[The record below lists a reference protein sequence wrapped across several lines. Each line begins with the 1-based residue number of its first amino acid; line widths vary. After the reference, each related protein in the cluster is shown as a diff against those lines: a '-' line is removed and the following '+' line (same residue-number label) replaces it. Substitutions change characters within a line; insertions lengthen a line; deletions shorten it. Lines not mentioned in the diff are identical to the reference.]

1 MLLPSGERQ
10 GGKVGKSAIVP
21 RLCALRDQVSLFRG
35 GGLVLR
41 RSSALRSPELGR
53 SQRKE
58 QGTGGL
64 EDTDYKARK
73 AQRRAKV
80 SQIEQ
85 DTPFFVVKLGE
96 RFAHF
101 PLLIPL
107 ESARALLRR
116 SQAYR
121 APTAYAASS
130 SYPIDLSRSED
141 AGSNRPRPISRNGSI
156 GEHQLPAFAG
166 PNLLL

>member
-85 DTPFFVVKLGE
+85 DTPFFVVKLGV
-96 RFAHF
+96 RLRIFLSSF
-101 PLLIPL
+101 DWK
-107 ESARALLRR
+107 ARG
-116 SQAYR
+116 
-121 APTAYAASS
+121 PC
-130 SYPIDLSRSED
+130 SED
-141 AGSNRPRPISRNGSI
+141 RSIPRADGLCRFVKLSN
-156 GEHQLPAFAG
+156 
-166 PNLLL
+166 